1 MHGQGLSAYL
11 YRPDSA
17 AVFSGTD
24 KCAIFADV
32 MGAAGSYKAQ
42 GIVLHTVR
50 YGDTSLVAYV
60 LTDIAGRQTYLVQGA
75 CGGKGKGNKAALF
88 QPMFPLEF
96 EGIALHRSQMD
107 RMKDI
112 RLLEPLRSVPFDVRK
127 STIALFMAETLYKLV
142 RESEADAALFA
153 FVREAVL
160 ALDRM
165 EEGVANFHL
174 WFLVQLSAFL
184 GFYPGNG
191 YTAGDCFDIVE
202 GLFADRLPD
211 HGIVMNR
218 PNAALLAEL
227 MECGVDRLSQLSL
240 ARSQR
245 ADFLTSLLHYFGYHL
260 DTVYKIQSIR
270 ILGEVF

>member
-1 MHGQGLSAYL
+1 MGMNG
-11 YRPDSA
+11 
-17 AVFSGTD
+17 GT
-24 KCAIFADV
+24 
-32 MGAAGSYKAQ
+32 YKAQ

-50 YGDTSLVAYV
+50 YGDTSLIAYV
-60 LTDIAGRQTYLVQGA
+60 LTDVAGRQTFLVQGA
-75 CGGKGKGNKAALF
+75 CGGKSKSNKAAMF

-96 EGIALHRSQMD
+96 EGISSRRSQMD

-112 RLLEPLRSVPFDVRK
+112 RLLEPLRSIPFDVRK

-142 RESEADAALFA
+142 RESEADAMLFA
-153 FVREAVL
+153 FVREAVF

-184 GFYPGNG
+184 GFYPGNR

-202 GLFADRLPD
+202 GAFVDRLPD
-211 HGIVMNR
+211 HAIVMNR

-227 MECGVDRLSQLSL
+227 MDCGVQRLADLQL

-245 ADFLTSLLHYFGYHL
+245 ADFLTSLMHYFGYHF

>member
-1 MHGQGLSAYL
+1 
-11 YRPDSA
+11 
-17 AVFSGTD
+17 
-24 KCAIFADV
+24 
-32 MGAAGSYKAQ
+32 MGAATTYKAQ

-50 YGDTSLVAYV
+50 YGDTSLIAYV
-60 LTDIAGRQTYLVQGA
+60 LTDVAGRQTYLVQGA
-75 CGGKGKGNKAALF
+75 CGGKGKGNKSALF
-88 QPMFPLEF
+88 QPMFPLAF
-96 EGIALHRSQMD
+96 EGIALRRSQMD

-127 STIALFMAETLYKLV
+127 STIALFMAESLYKLV
-142 RESEADAALFA
+142 RESEADTTLFA
-153 FVREAVL
+153 FVREAIL

-184 GFYPGNG
+184 GFYPGNH

-202 GLFADRLPD
+202 GAFVDRMPD
-211 HGIVMNR
+211 HAIVLNR

-227 MECGVDRLSQLSL
+227 MTCGVEQLGELAL

-245 ADFLTSLLHYFGYHL
+245 ADFLTSLLHYFGYHF
-260 DTVYKIQSIR
+260 DTVYKMQSIR
-270 ILGEVF
+270 ILGEEF